1 MVGYFEMA
9 DTWIQIDEKQ
19 RKRSWSI
26 QFKPRPELSPSS
38 WPVLSPFL
46 S

>member
-26 QFKPRPELSPSS
+26 QFNSQVGSPN
-38 WPVLSPFL
+38 PN
-46 S
+46 